1 MKISENFELK
11 EFTRSN
17 TATQKGIANDPA
29 GSESDREPGSKP
41 VATSPGEVRKADGY
55 Q

>member
-17 TATQKGIANDPA
+17 TATQKGSGSA